1 MIQKATD
8 IENENAKKKT
18 QSQNVIKAVVLKAKV
33 DKRNSSP
40 IAAVSCF
47 VKHELVSF
55 FSTSVELESQ
65 NVCLFVCEFVCLS
78 ANFGAA

>member
-40 IAAVSCF
+40 IAVVSC
-47 VKHELVSF
+47 VVNHEAVSF
-55 FSTSVELESQ
+55 FTQINPIFISNTVYQ
-65 NVCLFVCEFVCLS
+65 KC
-78 ANFGAA
+78 